1 MCKAMEEMRRIER
14 EETQKAVAKSMLAD
28 KVLPL
33 EQIAKYT
40 ELPLEA
46 VKKLKEQLS

>member
-1 MCKAMEEMRRIER
+1 MRRIER
-14 EETQKAVAKSMLAD
+14 EEGRQETQKAVAKSMLAD